1 MDYLGHKAAL
11 LRPIVVA
18 LETAARRRLKVLDAF
33 SGTAVVAAELRAR
46 GHRVHAND
54 QLALCG
60 AWARSALLSPRRP
73 AFVGLVHPGWRSAR
87 PYQEVLRQ
95 LNHLE
100 PVEGFFTQ
108 HFSPASAGSDR
119 VERRYVTVENATRI
133 DAVRRRIADWHDH
146 LTPGDEALLLSTLV
160 AAVMEVSNTAGTYG
174 CYLKH
179 WKAKAHQPLT
189 LRPLALPAD
198 DNTDHV
204 VTDLDAADAAAESD
218 ADVIYADPPYTKRQY
233 AAYYHV
239 NETLA
244 HGDHPDVGGKTGLR
258 PWQDRASDYCYKR
271 RALNALTTLIAAIPA
286 RQVFLS
292 YSSEGHVAL
301 DALRAGLEEFAE
313 VKLHELARVGRYR
326 PNPVAS
332 AAADDVTEV
341 LLDVS
346 KPLQD

>member
-1 MDYLGHKAAL
+1 VDYLGHKAAL

-239 NETLA
+239 LETLVR
-244 HGDHPDVGGKTGLR
+244 GDEPRLVGSTGLR
-258 PWQDRASDYCYKR
+258 DWRSQASDWCHRRKAPAALEALISKSSAPRIVMSYNEDGQIDHEVIVETMRAHGSVTVAEVVMRRYRSSR
-271 RALNALTTLIAAIPA
+271 RAHKGQDVVERI
-286 RQVFLS
+286 
-292 YSSEGHVAL
+292 YAL
-301 DALRAGLEEFAE
+301 DR
-313 VKLHELARVGRYR
+313 R
-326 PNPVAS
+326 
-332 AAADDVTEV
+332 
-341 LLDVS
+341 
-346 KPLQD
+346 